1 MNSPAKAGAGR
12 LVEMHVGSE
21 DDPDGLR
28 YMARLLGVLRAE
40 REARKWTALQLAK
53 ESGVHLSV
61 IKRAEKEERFPG
73 VPVLVRISR
82 AMDLPFW
89 EVCRKAEIYKNE

>member
-1 MNSPAKAGAGR
+1 
-12 LVEMHVGSE
+12 MHLGSK

-28 YMARLLGVLRAE
+28 YMARILGILRAE
-40 REARKWTALQLAK
+40 RELRNWTALRLAK

-61 IKRAEKEERFPG
+61 IKRAEKEERLPG
-73 VPVLVRISR
+73 VPVLVRICR

-89 EVCRKAEIYKNE
+89 EVCRRAETPENE

>member
-1 MNSPAKAGAGR
+1 MNSPAKGGPGR
-12 LVEMHVGSE
+12 MIQMCLGSE

-28 YMARLLGVLRAE
+28 YMARLLGVLRVE
-40 REARKWTALQLAK
+40 REARKWTALRLAK
-53 ESGVHLSV
+53 ESGVHLSI

-89 EVCRKAEIYKNE
+89 EVCRRAEIPEKE

>member
-1 MNSPAKAGAGR
+1 MCQ
-12 LVEMHVGSE
+12 MHLGSK

-40 REARKWTALQLAK
+40 REARKWTALRLAK

-61 IKRAEKEERFPG
+61 IQRAEKEERFPG
-73 VPVLVRISR
+73 VPVLVRICR

-89 EVCRKAEIYKNE
+89 EVCRRAEPKEEE